1 MFFCLI
7 SQAWDKE
14 KIVSSHEALNL
25 GPQNSAFRCST
36 TEPQRLHGEQGHYKV
51 HRRYVSCIL
60 LGSAMSMA
68 SCSVNRIR
76 KLQCVIYEL
85 RIGPFSP
92 QSLSGSVVEHRGAE
106 SEVLRFNSSQGVRI
120 FSLSHACDKMKN
132 IYLYLI
138 LYNGYFTLK

>member
-25 GPQNSAFRCST
+25 APQNSAFRCST

-60 LGSAMSMA
+60 LGTAMSMA

-76 KLQCVIYEL
+76 KFQCVIYEL
-85 RIGPFSP
+85 HIGPFSP

-120 FSLSHACDKMKN
+120 FSLSHTCDKMKN
-132 IYLYLI
+132 IFPFFYI
-138 LYNGYFTLK
+138 